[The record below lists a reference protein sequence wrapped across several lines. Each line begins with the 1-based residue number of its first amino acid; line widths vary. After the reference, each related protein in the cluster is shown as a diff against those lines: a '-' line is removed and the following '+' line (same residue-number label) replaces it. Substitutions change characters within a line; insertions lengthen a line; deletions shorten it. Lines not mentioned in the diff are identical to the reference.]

1 MDSSAFELSSV
12 RQTLK
17 HMLNAGLIRLENL
30 DEPSPGFKETMHV
43 DLKTFPKGYR
53 GVRHRNLLRDDS
65 TNSDTF

>member
-17 HMLNAGLIRLENL
+17 HMVDAGLIRLENL
-30 DEPSPGFKETMHV
+30 DEPSPGFRETMNV
-43 DLKTFPKGYR
+43 DWKTFPKGYR

-65 TNSDTF
+65 ITSNDF